1 MVYDVENLGVPMIIY
16 GKYGGAALRAVHLMV
31 QNNYDHITAWDMAI
45 FEAFGEDLGEKKQYK
60 NNPKVTFLT
69 LCSLGSI
76 SCIMPIHYDTA
87 IKTKKYVTTAIDILS
102 SKDKST
108 PINPDDLWQEV
119 IAACDAAASLKHNN
133 QMDVVLTLWY
143 ANVLNT
149 NWSIDELEL
158 CTESI

>member
-1 MVYDVENLGVPMIIY
+1 MIIY

-31 QNNYDHITAWDMAI
+31 QNNYDHITAWNMAM
-45 FEAFGEDLGEKKQYK
+45 FEAFGEDFGEKKQYK

-69 LCSLGSI
+69 LCSLGCI
-76 SCIMPIHYDTA
+76 SCIMPIQYDAAT
-87 IKTKKYVTTAIDILS
+87 KTKMYVVTALDILS

-119 IAACDAAASLKHNN
+119 ITACDAAVSLRHNN

-143 ANVLNT
+143 ANVLNI
-149 NWSIDELEL
+149 NWSSDEIEL
-158 CTESI
+158 RMDLV

>member
-1 MVYDVENLGVPMIIY
+1 MIIY

-31 QNNYDHITAWDMAI
+31 QNNYDHVSAWDMAM
-45 FEAFGEDLGEKKQYK
+45 FEAFGEDLGVKKFK

-69 LCSLGSI
+69 LCSLSAI
-76 SCIMPIHYDTA
+76 SCVMPIYYDA
-87 IKTKKYVTTAIDILS
+87 AAKTKMYVTTALDILS
-102 SKDKST
+102 SKDRAT

-119 IAACDAAASLKHNN
+119 ISACDAAATLKHNN

-149 NWSIDELEL
+149 HWASDELEL
-158 CTESI
+158 RADLL

>member
-1 MVYDVENLGVPMIIY
+1 MIIY

-31 QNNYDHITAWDMAI
+31 QKNYDHITAWDMAI
-45 FEAFGEDLGEKKQYK
+45 LEAFGTLLGAKQYK

-76 SCIMPIHYDTA
+76 RCIMPIHYSAA
-87 IKTKKYVTTAIDILS
+87 IKTKKYVITALEILS
-102 SKDKST
+102 YKDKSI

-119 IAACDAAASLKHNN
+119 IAACDATASLKHNN

-143 ANVLNT
+143 ANILKN
-149 NWSIDELEL
+149 NWSSDSDELDLSYEL
-158 CTESI
+158 I

>member
-1 MVYDVENLGVPMIIY
+1 MIIY

-45 FEAFGEDLGEKKQYK
+45 LEAFGALLGAKQYK

-69 LCSLGSI
+69 LCSLGCI
-76 SCIMPIHYDTA
+76 SCIMPIHYSTA
-87 IKTKKYVTTAIDILS
+87 IKTKKYVVTALNILS

-143 ANVLNT
+143 ANILKN
-149 NWSIDELEL
+149 NWSSDSDELEL
-158 CTESI
+158 SYELI

>member
-1 MVYDVENLGVPMIIY
+1 MIIY

-45 FEAFGEDLGEKKQYK
+45 LEAFGALLGAKQYK

-69 LCSLGSI
+69 LCSLGCI
-76 SCIMPIHYDTA
+76 SCIMPIHYSTA
-87 IKTKKYVTTAIDILS
+87 IKTKKYVVTALNILS

-133 QMDVVLTLWY
+133 QMDVVLMLWY
-143 ANVLNT
+143 ANILKN
-149 NWSIDELEL
+149 NWSSDSDELEL
-158 CTESI
+158 SYELI